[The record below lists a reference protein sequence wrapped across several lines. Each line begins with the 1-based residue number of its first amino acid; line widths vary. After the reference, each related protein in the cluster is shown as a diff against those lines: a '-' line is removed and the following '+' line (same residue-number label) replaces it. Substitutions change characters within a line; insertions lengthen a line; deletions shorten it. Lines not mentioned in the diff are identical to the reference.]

1 MYSVS
6 INNLIKQLKKLP
18 SVGVHTA
25 ERFVFYWLR
34 SGKKDVTEL
43 MLALKELIENVKS
56 CEMCWNFSDQSPC
69 PICTDIKRDQ
79 SLICVVASP
88 QDLAAIEQIHEYR
101 GRYHV
106 LRGTLDAADEESVR
120 KIKINELL
128 ERIRPPS
135 PQPPPF
141 RERET
146 PVPPLQKEGVRG
158 SSNIQEII
166 LALNPDLP
174 GETTMMYLQKKIKE
188 LNPTIKIT
196 RLARGLPMGSDV
208 QYADEITLASA
219 LKNRM

>member
-1 MYSVS
+1 MYSPS

-18 SVGVHTA
+18 SVGQHTA

-56 CEMCWNFSDQSPC
+56 CEVCWNFSDQSPC
-69 PICTDIKRDQ
+69 PTCTDPKRDQ
-79 SLICVVASP
+79 SLICVIATP
-88 QDLAAIEQIHEYR
+88 QDLAAIEQIHEYS

-106 LRGTLDAADEESVR
+106 LRGTLDAADEESIR
-120 KIKINELL
+120 RLKIEELL
-128 ERIRPPS
+128 QRLSPS
-135 PQPPPF
+135 S
-141 RERET
+141 T
-146 PVPPLQKEGVRG
+146 TIK
-158 SSNIQEII
+158 EII

-174 GETTMMYLQKKIKE
+174 GETTMMYIQKRIKE
-188 LNPTIKIT
+188 ANSSIKIT

-219 LKNRM
+219 LKNRV